1 MTIDWFRHER
11 AQNLWRFSKSVAIN
25 KFWIIVI
32 AQCENTKR
40 KKKKGITRWKNNL
53 GAPSGPGK
61 KKSWLAKQ
69 FDGVNTRT
77 PDHRLKSK
85 QHYHCTKWCTLQ
97 FFCTQ
102 SLIKEIKKAQRLA
115 SKLEPETSGMEEASI
130 TTTLLEDLRL
140 DTVSNLLKHST
151 LLKQKSAPAER
162 KNNTC
167 VTHFLFLIQN

>member
-1 MTIDWFRHER
+1 MW
-11 AQNLWRFSKSVAIN
+11 
-25 KFWIIVI
+25 
-32 AQCENTKR
+32 
-40 KKKKGITRWKNNL
+40 
-53 GAPSGPGK
+53 SG
-61 KKSWLAKQ
+61 
-69 FDGVNTRT
+69 
-77 PDHRLKSK
+77 
-85 QHYHCTKWCTLQ
+85 CTLQ
-97 FFCTQ
+97 LFCTQ

-151 LLKQKSAPAER
+151 LLKQKSAPAEM

>member
-1 MTIDWFRHER
+1 MRIQKE
-11 AQNLWRFSKSVAIN
+11 
-25 KFWIIVI
+25 
-32 AQCENTKR
+32 KR
-40 KKKKGITRWKNNL
+40 KKVSQGEKTILARCPALGKKILARKNNL
-53 GAPSGPGK
+53 MEQPTLELQTTGLSSSNTTTAPNECMWSG
-61 KKSWLAKQ
+61 
-69 FDGVNTRT
+69 
-77 PDHRLKSK
+77 
-85 QHYHCTKWCTLQ
+85 CTLQ
-97 FFCTQ
+97 LFCTQ

-151 LLKQKSAPAER
+151 LLKQKSAPTEM